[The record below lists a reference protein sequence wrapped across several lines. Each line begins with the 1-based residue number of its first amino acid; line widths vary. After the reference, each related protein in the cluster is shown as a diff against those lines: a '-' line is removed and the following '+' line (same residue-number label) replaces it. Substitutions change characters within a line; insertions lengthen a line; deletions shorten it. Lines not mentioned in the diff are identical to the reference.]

1 MLGIGAAEE
10 TAISHVAAER
20 VRKHLYLSTS
30 SAASYDLMLF
40 FRWKL
45 AHVQA
50 QLCNKQRKA
59 RSWY

>member
-45 AHVQA
+45 
-50 QLCNKQRKA
+50 
-59 RSWY
+59 